1 MRHLLNFMPC
11 GVLSV
16 GLAVSSALGAAPADG
31 RVDGP
36 PWVIS
41 NGRSDADLYMPR
53 DVQQAYVKGTRSP
66 DGRPGPNFWQNHAE
80 HRIRINLNPPS
91 RRVQGEQEIV
101 YTNLSPESL
110 DRLIFRL

>member
-1 MRHLLNFMPC
+1 MRHLLNFMLC

-80 HRIRINLNPPS
+80 HPS
-91 RRVQGEQEIV
+91 SRLTILCGPRPQ
-101 YTNLSPESL
+101 SL
-110 DRLIFRL
+110 ATTSTARPRSATWR